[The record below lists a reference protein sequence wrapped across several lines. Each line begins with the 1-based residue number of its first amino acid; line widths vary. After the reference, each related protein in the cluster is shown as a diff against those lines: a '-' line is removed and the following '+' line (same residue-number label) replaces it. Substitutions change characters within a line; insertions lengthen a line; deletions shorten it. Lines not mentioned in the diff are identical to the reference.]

1 MKEKVGW
8 AKRKKVELE
17 ERSDNWRVC
26 QMDTLPAS
34 NVVCRWPLGECSSNN
49 LKNFD
54 RCPNISVFC
63 IIALNLINSV
73 ATGGGQSEEGSW
85 AVAAVF
91 RQV

>member
-1 MKEKVGW
+1 
-8 AKRKKVELE
+8 
-17 ERSDNWRVC
+17 
-26 QMDTLPAS
+26 MDTLPAS

-63 IIALNLINSV
+63 IIALNLIISV

-91 RQV
+91 RQVKVVPMGRLICLNVLFCYNSS